1 MLWAGTPNI
10 QPTKMTSTNKAATK
24 GKRTPARPHRRL
36 DLETIDSRITKLQ
49 KRLDHAKTQIADAE
63 RHVDGYVKEKHYRD
77 EEMLDKEEVGSVEG
91 VEKAEKAERLKRLK
105 RLKRLQRLKRLS
117 LLLQQMLPPTP
128 SCDI

>member
-91 VEKAEKAERLKRLK
+91 VEKAEKAEKAEK
-105 RLKRLQRLKRLS
+105 VAKAEKVE
-117 LLLQQMLPPTP
+117 PAAPADAP
-128 SCDI
+128 SHAIM

>member
-36 DLETIDSRITKLQ
+36 DIETIDSRITKLQ

-77 EEMLDKEEVGSVEG
+77 EEMLDKEEVGGVEG
-91 VEKAEKAERLKRLK
+91 VENAKKAEKTEKAEKAEKAEK
-105 RLKRLQRLKRLS
+105 VAKVE
-117 LLLQQMLPPTP
+117 PAAPADAP
-128 SCDI
+128 SHAIM

>member
-77 EEMLDKEEVGSVEG
+77 EEMLDKEEVGGVEG
-91 VEKAEKAERLKRLK
+91 VENAKKAEKTEKAEKAEKVAK
-105 RLKRLQRLKRLS
+105 VE
-117 LLLQQMLPPTP
+117 PAAPADAP
-128 SCDI
+128 SHAIM